1 MKQIGRILSLA
12 VLASCHILPV
22 QASPADNGDGDRFV
36 RNLMKRMTLEE
47 KIGQLSHPVIQVNS
61 DIRALEEGVRAG
73 KIGSFCVTK
82 GGKLTPEERDRLQ
95 RIAVEETRLGIPLFF
110 AFDVIHGYNTV
121 FPIPLGLSATW
132 NDSLVVEV
140 SRVAAAD
147 ARGNGIDMA
156 YAPMVDISRD
166 PRWGRI
172 SECFGEDVLLNARMG
187 SAVVRGFQGN
197 SLSDSTSV
205 ASCVKHYVGYGLS
218 MGGRD
223 KQYTEIS
230 ERSLRETYLPP
241 FEACVEAGAASV
253 MSAFNDISG
262 IPASANRFTLTDVLK
277 GEWGFSGP
285 VLSDWDSVV
294 ELMNHGIASDKEEA
308 AEKAFLAGVDV
319 EMKSDCYLSG
329 LASLA
334 GDGAVSRARI
344 DDAVYRVL
352 KLKYD
357 LGLFTSP
364 YSRRCGADEEYVSR
378 LNRAVARESMVLLKN
393 DGVLP
398 LSPDRVR
405 KISVTGP
412 FASNQDLLGWWTGN
426 GDQGKVVTVL
436 EGMENISPD
445 STVIV
450 PGTEAR
456 SRAPVTIVCLGEPG
470 AAFGESNCLP
480 DISLSR
486 SQAELVKEIKRT
498 GTKVVAVVFNGR
510 PLVLGPVLEYADAVL
525 LAWHPGYESGN
536 AVAEL
541 LWGVESPSGKLTVT
555 FPASSGHIPLFYSD
569 RPSGRPSEN
578 KYKYEG
584 VVKPAFP
591 FGFGLSYTEFTYSGL
606 QVVKNDDNSVDVSVT
621 VTNTGGMDGKEV
633 VQLYVRDE
641 VASVTRPVKELKDY
655 RKIFLE
661 KGRSET
667 VRFRLRPEQL
677 AFWNADME
685 KVVEPGGFTVWA
697 GPDSGTG
704 LQGRFEL

>member
-61 DIRALEEGVRAG
+61 DIRALEEGIRAG

-187 SAVVRGFQGN
+187 SA
-197 SLSDSTSV
+197 
-205 ASCVKHYVGYGLS
+205 
-218 MGGRD
+218 
-223 KQYTEIS
+223 
-230 ERSLRETYLPP
+230 LPP

-319 EMKSDCYLSG
+319 EMKSDCYLFG

-510 PLVLGPVLEYADAVL
+510 PLILGPVLEYADAVL

-591 FGFGLSYTEFTYSGL
+591 FGFGLSYTEFTYSDL